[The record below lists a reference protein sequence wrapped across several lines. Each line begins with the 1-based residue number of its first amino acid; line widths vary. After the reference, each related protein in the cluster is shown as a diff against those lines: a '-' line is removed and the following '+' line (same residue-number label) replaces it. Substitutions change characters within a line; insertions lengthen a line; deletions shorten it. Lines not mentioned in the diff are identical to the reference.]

1 MMVYAISKSVALPM
15 KMKACQIT
23 RLTMRDLST
32 RNRELGAGC
41 PFLLRTHVQVDLL
54 VDWLPLA
61 RGSFLW

>member
-1 MMVYAISKSVALPM
+1 MDCAISKSVALPLE
-15 KMKACQIT
+15 MKACQLT
-23 RLTMRDLST
+23 RLTMRSQSS

-41 PFLLRTHVQVDLL
+41 PFLLRIHEQVDLL